1 MKTAL
6 RSIFTN
12 NFNDVDL
19 ITLISFSILFANG
32 HWLYSLVLLVV
43 GIIISA
49 LGTAYL
55 VERPDEDI

>member
-19 ITLISFSILFANG
+19 ITLIGFSILFANG